1 VLLTFFFM
9 VITTPAHAASPHRS
23 SSLQGTLSLPLMYS
37 QARATWGIFNH
48 GELTRRAFAAQEKLD
63 SDDYFM
69 RSLSKLEGK
78 LDGL

>member
-1 VLLTFFFM
+1 M
-9 VITTPAHAASPHRS
+9 D
-23 SSLQGTLSLPLMYS
+23 S

-48 GELTRRAFAAQEKLD
+48 VELARCAFSAHEKLD

-69 RSLSKLEGK
+69 GSLSKLEGK